1 MQGSGA
7 WFVTGHF
14 FPIGQLEHTP
24 SPAKEYVPGVQVF
37 AIPEAVGHSEP
48 AGHGLQVVYYCKI
61 W

>member
-1 MQGSGA
+1 
-7 WFVTGHF
+7 VTGHF